1 MVKKITL
8 LISGVLFALSLIIP
22 PNIGKLFMLE
32 YSDIPTIFLFLILL
46 FLNLKKFK
54 LDKSDFLWVG
64 LLMLFVL
71 FLFFDWL
78 NPTSM
83 RFIFYILIGLLV
95 KKVAKNLIINDLELF
110 FLPLILVSL
119 LSLMSFMFNLSYLN
133 NSIGW
138 ITNYSD
144 TNNIFF
150 SGRLAGFQGS
160 GPNVA
165 GTIFGLLSILSFY
178 FYKNTRRNFYQILI
192 FVNLFLF
199 FITYSRG
206 SYLALL
212 IVSIIYILSKIKSRK
227 FKIIYISGIFISS
240 LALLYFGPSDVILKE
255 NDRSLLASIAISN
268 IEFVNGVGGGQYV
281 EKIYEPYLLSVN
293 PDLLEENL
301 KITLN
306 KVELGITPEEYRD
319 TNIDFFIGTSGGGF
333 EILQQYFI
341 VGQCSDDRNTCQYL
355 RVDEDTVINFLNIFR
370 LPNQDL
376 VQKAINNCV
385 DNSKKLITRGEF
397 ACLAFELNVLGNN
410 LNFYEFYDLE
420 NNSEANVHFSYLKS
434 NSIFIECEASGLYSC
449 KDRPIAVGE
458 LSVIVEN
465 LFIRDSLLP
474 IENLVNFCAECE
486 FRSIDGYIKIKFDKY
501 DYFLPRSKISFFT
514 SEDNLN
520 WDIVGYP
527 HYTGEVI
534 SFTTN
539 TGLIEIGGHADGQS
553 FGNTF
558 LDANIK
564 SIEIFSKSDSK
575 KVTFEEDNLNEN
587 FFIYQPNSLNNYN
600 SKITFEDQG
609 LKLFR
614 PNKYWVSI
622 ENQFDFNEDF
632 EIIIHLSIPEIP
644 WETQTLISNTSAFTG
659 ETQSWKVDID
669 DGRLFFSWTNSDG
682 EYVNQ
687 LGDKSLRSGV
697 LVQKN
702 GKISSEQPPL
712 ASSSY
717 LSQLTTAHNGYLT
730 FFVEYGL
737 LQGLIFFIVLIFLV
751 FNKSNII
758 NDNQLILIFSLLYF
772 LIHNITNDL
781 IYSPDAIIF
790 FMIILG
796 FKDSITDQVN
806 FEN

>member
-1 MVKKITL
+1 MKKITL
-8 LISGVLFALSLIIP
+8 LFSGVLFALSLIIP

-227 FKIIYISGIFISS
+227 FKIIYISGIFVSS

-474 IENLVNFCAECE
+474 IENLINFCAECE

-737 LQGLIFFIVLIFLV
+737 LQGLIFFIILIFLV

-806 FEN
+806 LEN

>member
-1 MVKKITL
+1 VKKITL
-8 LISGVLFALSLIIP
+8 LFSGVLFALSLIIP

-796 FKDSITDQVN
+796 FKESITDQVN
-806 FEN
+806 LEN

>member
-1 MVKKITL
+1 MKKITL
-8 LISGVLFALSLIIP
+8 LFSGVLFALSLIIP

-206 SYLALL
+206 SYLAFL

-227 FKIIYISGIFISS
+227 FKIIYISGIFVSS

-474 IENLVNFCAECE
+474 IENLINFCAECE

-796 FKDSITDQVN
+796 FKESITDQVN
-806 FEN
+806 LEN

>member
-1 MVKKITL
+1 MKKITL
-8 LISGVLFALSLIIP
+8 LFSGVLFALSLIIP

>member
-1 MVKKITL
+1 MKKITL
-8 LISGVLFALSLIIP
+8 LFSGVLFALSLIIP

-227 FKIIYISGIFISS
+227 FKIIYISGIFVSS

-434 NSIFIECEASGLYSC
+434 NAIFIECEASGLYSC

-575 KVTFEEDNLNEN
+575 KVTFEENNLNEN

-632 EIIIHLSIPEIP
+632 EIIIQLSIPEIP

-806 FEN
+806 LEN

>member
-1 MVKKITL
+1 MKKITL
-8 LISGVLFALSLIIP
+8 LFSGVLFALSLIIP

-212 IVSIIYILSKIKSRK
+212 IVSIIYILSKIKNRK
-227 FKIIYISGIFISS
+227 FKIVYISGILISS
-240 LALLYFGPSDVILKE
+240 LALLYIGPSDVILKE

-319 TNIDFFIGTSGGGF
+319 TDIDFFIGTSGGGF
-333 EILQQYFI
+333 EILQ
-341 VGQCSDDRNTCQYL
+341 
-355 RVDEDTVINFLNIFR
+355 
-370 LPNQDL
+370 
-376 VQKAINNCV
+376 
-385 DNSKKLITRGEF
+385 
-397 ACLAFELNVLGNN
+397 
-410 LNFYEFYDLE
+410 
-420 NNSEANVHFSYLKS
+420 
-434 NSIFIECEASGLYSC
+434 
-449 KDRPIAVGE
+449 
-458 LSVIVEN
+458 
-465 LFIRDSLLP
+465 
-474 IENLVNFCAECE
+474 
-486 FRSIDGYIKIKFDKY
+486 
-501 DYFLPRSKISFFT
+501 
-514 SEDNLN
+514 
-520 WDIVGYP
+520 
-527 HYTGEVI
+527 
-534 SFTTN
+534 
-539 TGLIEIGGHADGQS
+539 
-553 FGNTF
+553 
-558 LDANIK
+558 
-564 SIEIFSKSDSK
+564 
-575 KVTFEEDNLNEN
+575 
-587 FFIYQPNSLNNYN
+587 
-600 SKITFEDQG
+600 
-609 LKLFR
+609 
-614 PNKYWVSI
+614 
-622 ENQFDFNEDF
+622 
-632 EIIIHLSIPEIP
+632 
-644 WETQTLISNTSAFTG
+644 
-659 ETQSWKVDID
+659 
-669 DGRLFFSWTNSDG
+669 
-682 EYVNQ
+682 
-687 LGDKSLRSGV
+687 
-697 LVQKN
+697 
-702 GKISSEQPPL
+702 
-712 ASSSY
+712 
-717 LSQLTTAHNGYLT
+717 
-730 FFVEYGL
+730 
-737 LQGLIFFIVLIFLV
+737 
-751 FNKSNII
+751 
-758 NDNQLILIFSLLYF
+758 
-772 LIHNITNDL
+772 
-781 IYSPDAIIF
+781 
-790 FMIILG
+790 
-796 FKDSITDQVN
+796 
-806 FEN
+806 

>member
-1 MVKKITL
+1 MKKITL
-8 LISGVLFALSLIIP
+8 LFSGVLFALSLIIP

-227 FKIIYISGIFISS
+227 FKIIYISGIFVSS

-474 IENLVNFCAECE
+474 IENLINFCAECE

-587 FFIYQPNSLNNYN
+587 FFIYQPNTLNNYN

-796 FKDSITDQVN
+796 FKESITDQVN
-806 FEN
+806 LEN

>member
-1 MVKKITL
+1 MKKITL
-8 LISGVLFALSLIIP
+8 LFSGVLFALSLIIP

-434 NSIFIECEASGLYSC
+434 NAIFIECEASGLYSC

-486 FRSIDGYIKIKFDKY
+486 FRSIDGYLKIKFDKY

-632 EIIIHLSIPEIP
+632 EIIIQLSIPEIP

-806 FEN
+806 LEN

>member
-1 MVKKITL
+1 MVKKVTL
-8 LISGVLFALSLIIP
+8 LFAGALFALSLILP
-22 PNIGKLFMLE
+22 PNIGKIFLFE
-32 YSDIPTIFLFLILL
+32 YSDIPIVFLFLILL
-46 FLNLKKFK
+46 LSNLRNYRFK
-54 LDKSDFLWVG
+54 NSDYLWLG
-64 LLMLFVL
+64 LILLFVL
-71 FLFFDWL
+71 FSFFDWL
-78 NPTSM
+78 NPTSL
-83 RFIFYILIGLLV
+83 RFIFYLMIGLLV
-95 KKVAKNLIINDLELF
+95 KKASTNLNISDFELL
-110 FLPLILVSL
+110 FLPLVSVSA
-119 LSLMSFMFNLSYLN
+119 LSLFSFLFDLSYLN

-165 GTIFGLLSILSFY
+165 GTIFGLLTILSFY
-178 FYKNTRRNFYQILI
+178 FYKKTVRNLYLILI

-212 IVSIIYILSKIKSRK
+212 IISIIYILSKIKNKK
-227 FKIIYISGIFISS
+227 FKIFYIVGIITSS
-240 LALLYFGPSDVILKE
+240 LILLYFGPSDVILKE
-255 NDRSLLASIAISN
+255 NDRSLLASIALSN
-268 IEFVNGVGGGQYV
+268 IELVNGVGGGQYV

-306 KVELGITPEEYRD
+306 KVELGITPEEFRD
-319 TNIDFFIGTSGGGF
+319 TDINFFIGTSGGGF

-355 RVDEDTVINFLNIFR
+355 RVAEDTVINFLDIFR

-376 VQKAINNCV
+376 VENVANKCI
-385 DNSKKLITRGEF
+385 DNSKTLVTRGEF
-397 ACLAFELNVLGNN
+397 ACIAFELNLMGD
-410 LNFYEFYDLE
+410 NFNSFEFYDLD
-420 NNSEANVHFSYLKS
+420 NKNDSNKHFSYLKS
-434 NSIFIECEASGLYSC
+434 NALFIECEASKMFSC
-449 KDRPIAVGE
+449 KDRPLAIGE

-465 LFIRDSLLP
+465 LFIRDNLLP
-474 IENLVNFCAECE
+474 LDNLDNFCKECE

-501 DYFLPRSKISFFT
+501 DYFLPRSKVSFFT
-514 SEDNLN
+514 SEDNLY

-534 SFTTN
+534 NFIN
-539 TGLIEIGGHADGQS
+539 NNGLIEIGGHADGQS

-564 SIEIFSKSDSK
+564 SIEIISKNEIK
-575 KVTFEEDNLNEN
+575 KVEFNEDNLNKK
-587 FFIYQPNSLNNYN
+587 FFIYKPNSLNLYN
-600 SKITFEDQG
+600 SKITFENQG

-632 EIIIHLSIPEIP
+632 EIILHLSFPEIP

-659 ETQSWKVDID
+659 DTQSWKVDID
-669 DGRLFFSWTNSDG
+669 DGRLFFNWTNSDG

-702 GKISSEQPPL
+702 GKIANEQPPL

-737 LQGLIFFIVLIFLV
+737 LQGLMFFIMLIFLV
-751 FNKSNII
+751 FNKFNSM
-758 NDNQLILIFSLLYF
+758 NDEKLILIFSLLYF

-781 IYSPDAIIF
+781 IYSPDAILF
-790 FMIILG
+790 FMIMLG
-796 FKDSITDQVN
+796 IKESITDQVN
-806 FEN
+806 LEK

>member
-1 MVKKITL
+1 MKKITL
-8 LISGVLFALSLIIP
+8 LFSGVLFALSLIIP

-212 IVSIIYILSKIKSRK
+212 VVSIIYILSKIKNRK
-227 FKIIYISGIFISS
+227 FKIVYISGIFISS

-255 NDRSLLASIAISN
+255 NDRSLLSSIAISN

-355 RVDEDTVINFLNIFR
+355 RVDEGTVINFLNIFR

-474 IENLVNFCAECE
+474 IENLINFCAECE

-781 IYSPDAIIF
+781 IYSPDTIIF

-796 FKDSITDQVN
+796 VKESITNQVN
-806 FEN
+806 LEN

>member
-1 MVKKITL
+1 MKKITL
-8 LISGVLFALSLIIP
+8 LFSGVLFALSLIIP

-54 LDKSDFLWVG
+54 LDKSDILWVG

-474 IENLVNFCAECE
+474 IENLINFCAECE

-796 FKDSITDQVN
+796 FKESITDQVN
-806 FEN
+806 LEN